1 MVAPMMTRLPA
12 AALAR
17 SPRPLWPGA
26 AFALFALP
34 LASAGAQL
42 RDTTM
47 ALERGATVEVAGG
60 STDILVTTGT
70 DRVVRVRGSD
80 EARASVRATGRSLL
94 VNAPGRR
101 DGAEVALVVPRGT
114 TLLLRT
120 QSGDVSVVGT
130 GADVEAETF
139 SGDVRVETAAR
150 VRVETVSGD
159 VTLRAVREGARV
171 EVTSGDVRVDD
182 LDGDLEVSATSGSVV
197 LRGVASRRVAVQV
210 VSGEVE
216 WTGALADDGRYEFGA
231 HSGGVR
237 LALPRDARAA
247 LQVRTFSGELDA
259 GPFPLTL
266 LPEAAP
272 RPRDRE
278 EQREMAEAREKL
290 VALRDSLRRYAS
302 DSLRRE
308 QERQRSRAG
317 DRASDRAGDR
327 AAGTWERDFERSVE
341 GLVESVMRGVAVG
354 MESVLGAADQLADR
368 GRGRRFTLGRAD
380 GPRVTLSSFS
390 GTIRLRPM
398 DGAAPRR
405 E

>member
-1 MVAPMMTRLPA
+1 MVAPTMTRLPA

-17 SPRPLWPGA
+17 SAPPLRPGA
-26 AFALFALP
+26 AVAQFAHP
-34 LASAGAQL
+34 RASAGAQV
-42 RDTTM
+42 RDTTL

-60 STDILVTTGT
+60 STNILVTTGT

-80 EARASVRATGRSLL
+80 EARVSVRATGRSLL

-237 LALPRDARAA
+237 LVLPRDARAA

-290 VALRDSLRRYAS
+290 AALRDSLRRYAG

-317 DRASDRAGDR
+317 DRQGDR
-327 AAGTWERDFERSVE
+327 AAGAWERDFERSVE

-390 GTIRLRPM
+390 GTIRLRPL

>member
-1 MVAPMMTRLPA
+1 MTSCLPA
-12 AALAR
+12 AAVSAVPRSLLRCAALA
-17 SPRPLWPGA
+17 LGA
-26 AFALFALP
+26 FPMAA
-34 LASAGAQL
+34 AGAQG
-42 RDTTM
+42 RDTTL
-47 ALERGATVEVAGG
+47 ALERGATVEVTGG
-60 STDILVTTGT
+60 SSHIVVTTGG
-70 DRVVRVRGSD
+70 DRQVRVRGSD
-80 EARASVRATGRSLL
+80 EARVSVRATGRSVL
-94 VNAPGRR
+94 VNAAGRR
-101 DGAEVALVVPRGT
+101 TGAEVALVVPRGT

-139 SGDVRVETAAR
+139 SGDVRVEEAAR

-159 VTLRAVREGARV
+159 VTVRGVREGARV

-182 LDGDLEVSATSGSVV
+182 LEGDLEVRATSGSVM

-210 VSGEVE
+210 VSGDVE

-237 LALPRDARAA
+237 LALPRGAHAA
-247 LQVRTFSGELDA
+247 LLVRTFSGEVDA

-278 EQREMAEAREKL
+278 EQREQAEAREKL

-302 DSLRRE
+302 DSLRRAR
-308 QERQRSRAG
+308 ERVRSDER
-317 DRASDRAGDR
+317 
-327 AAGTWERDFERSVE
+327 GTSGWERDFERSVE
-341 GLVESVMRGVAVG
+341 GLVEGVVRGVATG
-354 MESVLGAADQLADR
+354 MESVLGAADQLVER
-368 GRGRRFTLGRAD
+368 GRGQRYTLGRGE

-390 GTIRLRPM
+390 GTIRLRALE
-398 DGAAPRR
+398 GAAPRR

>member
-1 MVAPMMTRLPA
+1 MTSCLPSA
-12 AALAR
+12 AVSAVPRPLLRCAALA
-17 SPRPLWPGA
+17 LGA
-26 AFALFALP
+26 FPMAA
-34 LASAGAQL
+34 AGAQG
-42 RDTTM
+42 RDTTL
-47 ALERGATVEVAGG
+47 ALERGATVEVTGG
-60 STDILVTTGT
+60 SSSIVVTTGAE
-70 DRVVRVRGSD
+70 RVVRVRGSD
-80 EARASVRATGRSLL
+80 EARVSVRATGRSVL

-101 DGAEVALVVPRGT
+101 SGGEVALEVPRGT

-130 GADVEAETF
+130 GADVEAGTF
-139 SGDVRVETAAR
+139 SGDVRVEEAAR

-159 VTLRAVREGARV
+159 VTVRGVREGARV

-182 LDGDLEVSATSGSVV
+182 LEGDLEVRATSGSVM

-210 VSGEVE
+210 VSGDVE

-237 LALPRDARAA
+237 LALPRGAHAA
-247 LQVRTFSGELDA
+247 LLVRTFSGEVDA

-278 EQREMAEAREKL
+278 EQRELAEAREKL
-290 VALRDSLRRYAS
+290 AALRDSLRRYAS

-308 QERQRSRAG
+308 RERERVRSDGR
-317 DRASDRAGDR
+317 
-327 AAGTWERDFERSVE
+327 GTSGWERDFERSVE
-341 GLVESVMRGVAVG
+341 GLVEGVMRGVATG
-354 MESVLGAADQLADR
+354 MESVLGAADQLVER
-368 GRGRRFTLGRAD
+368 GRGQRYTLGRGE

-390 GTIRLRPM
+390 GTIRLRALE
-398 DGAAPRR
+398 GAAPRR

>member
-1 MVAPMMTRLPA
+1 MIAPMMTRPPT

-17 SPRPLWPGA
+17 SARPLWSGA
-26 AFALFALP
+26 SLALFALP

-42 RDTTM
+42 RDTTL
-47 ALERGATVEVAGG
+47 ALERGATVEVTGG
-60 STDILVTTGT
+60 STDILVTTGAE
-70 DRVVRVRGSD
+70 RVVRVRGSD
-80 EARASVRATGRSLL
+80 EARLSVRATGRSLL
-94 VNAPGRR
+94 VSAPGRR
-101 DGAEVALVVPRGT
+101 GGAEVALVVPRGT
-114 TLLLRT
+114 TLLVRT
-120 QSGDVSVVGT
+120 QSGNVSVVGT

-139 SGDVRVETAAR
+139 SGGVRVEAAAR

-159 VTLRAVREGARV
+159 VTLRGVREGARV
-171 EVTSGDVRVDD
+171 EVTSGDVRLDD
-182 LDGDLEVSATSGSVV
+182 IEGDLEVSATSGAVI
-197 LRGVASRRVAVQV
+197 LRQVASRRVAVRV
-210 VSGEVE
+210 VSGDVE

-237 LALPRDARAA
+237 LMLPRDARAA

-272 RPRDRE
+272 RPSDRE
-278 EQREMAEAREKL
+278 EQREMAEAREK
-290 VALRDSLRRYAS
+290 VAALRDSLRRYAG

-317 DRASDRAGDR
+317 DRAGDR
-327 AAGTWERDFERSVE
+327 SGSAWERDFERSVE

-368 GRGRRFTLGRAD
+368 GRGRRFTLGRGD

>member
-1 MVAPMMTRLPA
+1 MVAPTMTRLPA

-17 SPRPLWPGA
+17 SARPLRPGA

-34 LASAGAQL
+34 LASAGAQV
-42 RDTTM
+42 RDTTL

-60 STDILVTTGT
+60 STNILVTTGT

-216 WTGALADDGRYEFGA
+216 WTGALADDGRYEFG
-231 HSGGVR
+231 
-237 LALPRDARAA
+237 
-247 LQVRTFSGELDA
+247 
-259 GPFPLTL
+259 
-266 LPEAAP
+266 
-272 RPRDRE
+272 
-278 EQREMAEAREKL
+278 
-290 VALRDSLRRYAS
+290 
-302 DSLRRE
+302 
-308 QERQRSRAG
+308 
-317 DRASDRAGDR
+317 
-327 AAGTWERDFERSVE
+327 
-341 GLVESVMRGVAVG
+341 
-354 MESVLGAADQLADR
+354 
-368 GRGRRFTLGRAD
+368 
-380 GPRVTLSSFS
+380 
-390 GTIRLRPM
+390 
-398 DGAAPRR
+398 
-405 E
+405 

>member
-1 MVAPMMTRLPA
+1 MPLSVPLCQTPRRPLHVPA
-12 AALAR
+12 AFRPATVRPRPIAVALA
-17 SPRPLWPGA
+17 LV
-26 AFALFALP
+26 AL
-34 LASAGAQL
+34 SVTQAGAQPGV
-42 RDTTM
+42 DTTLTM
-47 ALERGATVEVAGG
+47 ERGATVEVSAGANDV
-60 STDILVTTGT
+60 TVTTGGERT
-70 DRVVRVRGSD
+70 VRVRGSED
-80 EARASVRATGRSLL
+80 ARVSVRATSRSLL
-94 VNAPGRR
+94 LNAAGRGR
-101 DGAEVALVVPRGT
+101 GGEVALVVPRGT
-114 TLLLRT
+114 TLLVRT

-130 GADVEAETF
+130 GADVEAETI
-139 SGDVRVETAAR
+139 SGDVRVEAAAR
-150 VRVETVSGD
+150 VRAETVSGD
-159 VTLRAVREGARV
+159 VTLRGVREGARV

-182 LDGDLEVSATSGSVV
+182 LDGDLEVRATSGTVT

-216 WTGALADDGRYEFGA
+216 WAGALADDGRYEFGA

-247 LQVRTFSGELDA
+247 LLVRTFSGELDA

-278 EQREMAEAREKL
+278 EQREMAEARERL
-290 VALRDSLRRYAS
+290 ATLRDSLRRYAS
-302 DSLRRE
+302 DSLREERE
-308 QERQRSRAG
+308 RARAG
-317 DRASDRAGDR
+317 ER
-327 AAGTWERDFERSVE
+327 GTGGWQRDFELSVE
-341 GLVESVMRGVAVG
+341 GLVENVMRGVAAG

-368 GRGRRFTLGRAD
+368 GRGRRFTLGRGD

-390 GTIRLRPM
+390 GTVRLRPI

>member
-1 MVAPMMTRLPA
+1 MIAPMMTRLPT

-17 SPRPLWPGA
+17 VARPLWPGA
-26 AFALFALP
+26 TVALFALP

-42 RDTTM
+42 RDTTL
-47 ALERGATVEVAGG
+47 ALERGATVEVTGG
-60 STDILVTTGT
+60 STDILVTTGAE
-70 DRVVRVRGSD
+70 RVVRVRGSD
-80 EARASVRATGRSLL
+80 EARLSVRATGRSLL

-101 DGAEVALVVPRGT
+101 GGAEVALVVPRGT
-114 TLLLRT
+114 TLLVRT
-120 QSGDVSVVGT
+120 QSGNVSVVGT
-130 GADVEAETF
+130 DADVEAETF
-139 SGDVRVETAAR
+139 SGGVRVEEAAR

-159 VTLRAVREGARV
+159 VSLRRVREGARV
-171 EVTSGDVRVDD
+171 EVTSGDVRLDD
-182 LDGDLEVSATSGSVV
+182 VDGDLEVSATSGSVI
-197 LRGVASRRVAVQV
+197 LRQVASRRVAVRV

-237 LALPRDARAA
+237 LMVPRDARAA

-290 VALRDSLRRYAS
+290 AALRDSLRRYAS

-308 QERQRSRAG
+308 RARAG
-317 DRASDRAGDR
+317 ER
-327 AAGTWERDFERSVE
+327 GTGGWQRDFELSVE
-341 GLVESVMRGVAVG
+341 GLVETVMRGVAVG
-354 MESVLGAADQLADR
+354 MESVLGAADQAVDR
-368 GRGRRFTLGRAD
+368 GRGRRFTLGRGD

-390 GTIRLRPM
+390 GTIRLRPL
-398 DGAAPRR
+398 DGGAPRR

>member
-1 MVAPMMTRLPA
+1 
-12 AALAR
+12 
-17 SPRPLWPGA
+17 
-26 AFALFALP
+26 
-34 LASAGAQL
+34 
-42 RDTTM
+42 
-47 ALERGATVEVAGG
+47 
-60 STDILVTTGT
+60 
-70 DRVVRVRGSD
+70 
-80 EARASVRATGRSLL
+80 
-94 VNAPGRR
+94 
-101 DGAEVALVVPRGT
+101 
-114 TLLLRT
+114 
-120 QSGDVSVVGT
+120 
-130 GADVEAETF
+130 
-139 SGDVRVETAAR
+139 
-150 VRVETVSGD
+150 
-159 VTLRAVREGARV
+159 
-171 EVTSGDVRVDD
+171 
-182 LDGDLEVSATSGSVV
+182 VV

-278 EQREMAEAREKL
+278 EQRAMAEAREKL
-290 VALRDSLRRYAS
+290 AALRDSLRRYAG

-317 DRASDRAGDR
+317 DRQGDR
-327 AAGTWERDFERSVE
+327 AAGAWERDFERSVE

-368 GRGRRFTLGRAD
+368 GRGRRFTLGRGD

-390 GTIRLRPM
+390 GTIRLRPL

>member
-1 MVAPMMTRLPA
+1 MTSRLPSTIVSAVPHPLLRCVALALGTCPLA
-12 AALAR
+12 AA
-17 SPRPLWPGA
+17 A
-26 AFALFALP
+26 AQ
-34 LASAGAQL
+34 G
-42 RDTTM
+42 RDTTL

-60 STDILVTTGT
+60 SSNIVVTTGG
-70 DRVVRVRGSD
+70 DRGVRVRGSD
-80 EARASVRATGRSLL
+80 DARVSVRATGRSVL
-94 VNAPGRR
+94 VNAAGRR
-101 DGAEVALVVPRGT
+101 RGGEVALEVPRGT

-139 SGDVRVETAAR
+139 SGTVRVEAAAR

-159 VTLRAVREGARV
+159 VTVRGVREGARV

-182 LDGDLEVSATSGSVV
+182 LEGDLEVRATSGSVL

-210 VSGEVE
+210 VSGDVE

-247 LQVRTFSGELDA
+247 LLVRTFSGEVDA

-266 LPEAAP
+266 LPDAAP

-290 VALRDSLRRYAS
+290 AALRDSLRRYAS
-302 DSLRRE
+302 DSLRRGRDGSRSG
-308 QERQRSRAG
+308 ER
-317 DRASDRAGDR
+317 
-327 AAGTWERDFERSVE
+327 GTSGWERDFERSVE
-341 GLVESVMRGVAVG
+341 GLVEGVMRGVATG
-354 MESVLGAADQLADR
+354 MESVLGAADQLVER
-368 GRGRRFTLGRAD
+368 GRGQRYTLGRGD
-380 GPRVTLSSFS
+380 GPRVMLSSFS
-390 GTIRLRPM
+390 GTIRLRPLE
-398 DGAAPRR
+398 GAAPRR

>member
-1 MVAPMMTRLPA
+1 MISCLPA
-12 AALAR
+12 AAVSAVPRSLLRCAALA
-17 SPRPLWPGA
+17 LGA
-26 AFALFALP
+26 FPMAA
-34 LASAGAQL
+34 AGAQG
-42 RDTTM
+42 RDTTL
-47 ALERGATVEVAGG
+47 ALERGATVEVTGG
-60 STDILVTTGT
+60 SSHIVVTTGG
-70 DRVVRVRGSD
+70 DRQVRVRGSD
-80 EARASVRATGRSLL
+80 EARVSVRATGRSVL

-101 DGAEVALVVPRGT
+101 TGAEVALVVPRGT

-139 SGDVRVETAAR
+139 SGDVRVEEAAR

-159 VTLRAVREGARV
+159 VTVRGVREGARV

-182 LDGDLEVSATSGSVV
+182 LEGDLEVRATSGSVL

-210 VSGEVE
+210 VSGDVE

-237 LALPRDARAA
+237 LALPRGAHAA
-247 LQVRTFSGELDA
+247 LLVRTFSGEVDA

-278 EQREMAEAREKL
+278 EQREQAEAREKL

-302 DSLRRE
+302 DSLRRAR
-308 QERQRSRAG
+308 ERVRSDER
-317 DRASDRAGDR
+317 
-327 AAGTWERDFERSVE
+327 GTSGWERDFERSVE
-341 GLVESVMRGVAVG
+341 GLVEGVVRGVATG
-354 MESVLGAADQLADR
+354 MESVLGAADQLVER
-368 GRGRRFTLGRAD
+368 GRGQRYTLGRGE

-390 GTIRLRPM
+390 GTIRLRALE
-398 DGAAPRR
+398 GAAPRR